1 MRRALPLTII
11 SSILVIAGCQSHESK
26 VSDLQKQ
33 YDQLGAHF
41 QQSCPMD
48 YSKVPPAL
56 SPECQKESNKLR
68 DLWKQLSA
76 ERAKQK

>member
-1 MRRALPLTII
+1 MRRTIPLVLLTAALAL
-11 SSILVIAGCQSHESK
+11 AGCQSQEAK
-26 VSDLQKQ
+26 VSDLQKH

-68 DLWKQLSA
+68 DLWKQLST

>member
-1 MRRALPLTII
+1 MRRTFPL
-11 SSILVIAGCQSHESK
+11 ILLTATLGLAGCQSHESK

-68 DLWKQLSA
+68 DSWQQLSA